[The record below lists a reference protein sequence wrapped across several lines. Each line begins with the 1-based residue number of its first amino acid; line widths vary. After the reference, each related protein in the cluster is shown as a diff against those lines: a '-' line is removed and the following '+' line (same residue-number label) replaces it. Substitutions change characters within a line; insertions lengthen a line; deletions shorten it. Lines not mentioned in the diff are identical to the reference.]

1 MHIITLINEYP
12 TRRLETMKNRIE
24 LIIGLLEEAMAGFPA
39 TSKRDVLGLLE
50 KAHDYSLELQ
60 KGIDDLQE

>member
-1 MHIITLINEYP
+1 
-12 TRRLETMKNRIE
+12 MKNRIE

-39 TSKRDVLGLLE
+39 DVLGLLK

>member
-1 MHIITLINEYP
+1 
-12 TRRLETMKNRIE
+12 MKNRIE
-24 LIIGLLEEAMAGFPA
+24 LIIGLLEDAMKHQFIMPKQ
-39 TSKRDVLGLLE
+39 TYRLLE